1 MRDETQHAVSAVDP
15 RAETSRQGGQLST
28 QLPEG
33 NAKRSDARVWTTTEK
48 QPVIARQ
55 KREKLC
61 LKQRHKRK

>member
-1 MRDETQHAVSAVDP
+1 MTPLRMQDETQHAVSAVAVDP

-48 QPVIARQ
+48 QPVVARQ
-55 KREKLC
+55 KREK
-61 LKQRHKRK
+61 